1 MAKKHHRV
9 SDWEEY
15 WNFDAVLSEDGIV
28 GSRIPDLFK
37 AFNQLHRAIARLDLR
52 QRRIFWDKTLEER
65 LVDFAESE
73 DVLDVVPDD
82 MLED

>member
-15 WNFDAVLSEDGIV
+15 WNFDDVLSEDGIV
-28 GSRIPDLFK
+28 GSRIPDLSE
-37 AFNQLHRAIARLDLR
+37 AFNQLHRAIAQLDLQQ
-52 QRRIFWDKTLEER
+52 QRVFWDKTLEER

-73 DVLDVVPDD
+73 DVIDVVPDD